1 MYRFTAFCILL
12 FLCLNTLDGEAQ
24 DDKTP
29 WWKNLFKKETVD
41 EMNRDEPTT
50 GRPIDPKTTQVP
62 DTPFPVDSMMVV
74 DEASLIRSAKPGI
87 VRIYQDSRI
96 LSIDSLYTKEP
107 PAISGY
113 RIKIYFGDLNTA
125 RSERAR
131 YISSHK
137 GEPCYLRPYPPNFAV
152 LVGDYRTS
160 IKAHRRMAELKAMY
174 PSASVVQDEIQL
186 PALEN

>member
-1 MYRFTAFCILL
+1 MHRFTAFCILL
-12 FLCLNTLDGEAQ
+12 FLSLNTLDGVAQ
-24 DDKTP
+24 DDKKP

-41 EMNRDEPTT
+41 EMDKGEPTT
-50 GRPIDPKTTQVP
+50 GKPIDPLTTEIP
-62 DTPFPVDSMMVV
+62 EAPFPEDSLVVV
-74 DEASLIRSAKPGI
+74 DEASLISSDKPGI
-87 VRIYQDSRI
+87 VRIYQDPRI

-131 YISSHK
+131 YISSNK

-152 LVGDYRTS
+152 LVGDYRSS

-186 PALEN
+186 PPLED